1 MSKKVFSPL
10 LVLLLPLIGVI
21 LFDLDWNIFDFLIMG
36 LLILFFSIAINL
48 ILNHLISSKLRL
60 ILILML
66 VILFLLIWAELAVGV
81 FGTPFAGDF
90 KFFWNSSIGKKIPS
104 FEDSLPIKKEP
115 YKRYIDRA
123 SKEIGIP

>member
-1 MSKKVFSPL
+1 MSKKIFSPL

-48 ILNHLISSKLRL
+48 ILNHLNSSKLRL
-60 ILILML
+60 ILVLMS

-81 FGTPFAGDF
+81 FGTPFAGT
-90 KFFWNSSIGKKIPS
+90 
-104 FEDSLPIKKEP
+104 
-115 YKRYIDRA
+115 
-123 SKEIGIP
+123 

>member
-81 FGTPFAGDF
+81 FGTPFCWNL
-90 KFFWNSSIGKKIPS
+90 KFFWNRSIGKKIPS
-104 FEDSLPIKKEP
+104 FEDSLPKK
-115 YKRYIDRA
+115 RTL
-123 SKEIGIP
+123 

>member
-36 LLILFFSIAINL
+36 LLILFFSIVINL
-48 ILNHLISSKLRL
+48 ILNHLNSSKLRL
-60 ILILML
+60 ILVLML

-81 FGTPFAGDF
+81 FGTPFAGT
-90 KFFWNSSIGKKIPS
+90 
-104 FEDSLPIKKEP
+104 
-115 YKRYIDRA
+115 
-123 SKEIGIP
+123 

>member
-48 ILNHLISSKLRL
+48 ILNHLKSSKLRL
-60 ILILML
+60 ILVLMS

-81 FGTPFAGDF
+81 FGTPFAGT
-90 KFFWNSSIGKKIPS
+90 
-104 FEDSLPIKKEP
+104 
-115 YKRYIDRA
+115 
-123 SKEIGIP
+123 

>member
-21 LFDLDWNIFDFLIMG
+21 LFDLDWNIFDFLIIG

-81 FGTPFAGDF
+81 FGTPFSGT
-90 KFFWNSSIGKKIPS
+90 
-104 FEDSLPIKKEP
+104 
-115 YKRYIDRA
+115 
-123 SKEIGIP
+123 

>member
-10 LVLLLPLIGVI
+10 LVLLLPIIGVI

-48 ILNHLISSKLRL
+48 ILNHLNSSKLRL
-60 ILILML
+60 ILVLMS

-81 FGTPFAGDF
+81 FGTPFAGT
-90 KFFWNSSIGKKIPS
+90 
-104 FEDSLPIKKEP
+104 
-115 YKRYIDRA
+115 
-123 SKEIGIP
+123 

>member
-48 ILNHLISSKLRL
+48 ILNHLNSSKLRL
-60 ILILML
+60 ILVLML
-66 VILFLLIWAELAVGV
+66 VILFLLIWAELAVGI
-81 FGTPFAGDF
+81 FGTPFAGT
-90 KFFWNSSIGKKIPS
+90 
-104 FEDSLPIKKEP
+104 
-115 YKRYIDRA
+115 
-123 SKEIGIP
+123 

>member
-1 MSKKVFSPL
+1 MSIKVFSPL

-48 ILNHLISSKLRL
+48 ILNHLKSSKLRL
-60 ILILML
+60 ILVLMS

-81 FGTPFAGDF
+81 FGTPFAGT
-90 KFFWNSSIGKKIPS
+90 
-104 FEDSLPIKKEP
+104 
-115 YKRYIDRA
+115 
-123 SKEIGIP
+123 

>member
-48 ILNHLISSKLRL
+48 ILNHLNSSKLRL
-60 ILILML
+60 ILVLML

-81 FGTPFAGDF
+81 FGTTFAGT
-90 KFFWNSSIGKKIPS
+90 
-104 FEDSLPIKKEP
+104 
-115 YKRYIDRA
+115 
-123 SKEIGIP
+123 

>member
-48 ILNHLISSKLRL
+48 ILNQVKSSKLRL
-60 ILILML
+60 ILVLML

-81 FGTPFAGDF
+81 FGTPFAGT
-90 KFFWNSSIGKKIPS
+90 
-104 FEDSLPIKKEP
+104 
-115 YKRYIDRA
+115 
-123 SKEIGIP
+123 